1 MGGPLVSA
9 LLDRWSESL
18 IDFALC
24 DETVTTTDL
33 VAVEA
38 AYRLTQLARL
48 ARWFRL

>member
-1 MGGPLVSA
+1 MSTFLERQAERLV
-9 LLDRWSESL
+9 
-18 IDFALC
+18 DFALC

-33 VAVEA
+33 VAFEA